1 LPSSQFEDF
10 LAGYYR
16 RLAREIA
23 KEVAVQDNC
32 RRNDRAPHGGK
43 PLQSVFTRDCIARG
57 LDIDRGGATY
67 NWVECSFVGMANL
80 ADSLQVI
87 REEVFAKRT
96 ITLAD
101 LKAAMATNFAG
112 MEPLRLRLLNG
123 QPKYGNDCAQVDALV
138 ARTAAFCQAQCA
150 THKIWPDDSPF
161 VPGAFCWIMHEV
173 LGRQTGAT
181 PDGRKAGFPF
191 ADGGGPAQGRERLGP
206 TAAILSATS
215 WDHSPMIGGL
225 AYNMKFNSSLLEGA
239 AARDRLRDLV
249 ITYLRRGGF
258 ETQINVVDRST
269 LLAARE
275 RPEQYRDLAVRIGGY
290 VDYFTRL
297 SFEMQEEVLMRT
309 EFAEL

>member
-1 LPSSQFEDF
+1 
-10 LAGYYR
+10 
-16 RLAREIA
+16 
-23 KEVAVQDNC
+23 
-32 RRNDRAPHGGK
+32 
-43 PLQSVFTRDCIARG
+43 
-57 LDIDRGGATY
+57 
-67 NWVECSFVGMANL
+67 
-80 ADSLQVI
+80 
-87 REEVFAKRT
+87 
-96 ITLAD
+96 
-101 LKAAMATNFAG
+101 
-112 MEPLRLRLLNG
+112 LRLLNG

-138 ARTAAFCQAQCA
+138 ARTAAFCQAQCG

-206 TAAILSATS
+206 TAAILSTTS

-225 AYNMKFNSSLLEGA
+225 AYNMKFNSALLEGV

-275 RPEQYRDLAVRIGGY
+275 HPEQYRDLAVRIGGY

-297 SFEMQEEVLMRT
+297 SSEMQEEVLMRT